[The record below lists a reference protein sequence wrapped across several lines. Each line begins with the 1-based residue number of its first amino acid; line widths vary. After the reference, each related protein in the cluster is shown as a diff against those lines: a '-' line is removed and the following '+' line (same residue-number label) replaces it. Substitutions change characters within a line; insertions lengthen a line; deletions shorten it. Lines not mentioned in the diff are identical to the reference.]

1 MKIWLTAFVVALAA
15 CNAGAQPYPAKP
27 VRIVV
32 GFAPGGGSDFIA
44 RLIAQKLT
52 ERFGTQV
59 LVENRP
65 GAGSMLAAEIVVKSP
80 ADGYTILLSAASYTV
95 NPSLYKLS
103 FDPLNDITP
112 IVQLSRGPYVVA
124 VHPSVPARTLQE
136 LVALAAREPGKLAY
150 ASSGNGGHVHVAT
163 EFFLDTAKIRMLHV
177 PYKGTGP
184 ALNDTIAGNAQLI
197 LGSVATALQHVKSGR
212 LRALAVTTPKR
223 IAAAPD
229 VPTVAESGYPTY
241 EVTNW
246 HGLVGPKGLPKDVV
260 ERLNREV
267 NEALTSPDAVKL
279 LAADGLEPAGGSPQ
293 ELAAI
298 LKDEMTRWAR
308 VVKQAGLKLE

>member
-1 MKIWLTAFVVALAA
+1 
-15 CNAGAQPYPAKP
+15 
-27 VRIVV
+27 
-32 GFAPGGGSDFIA
+32 
-44 RLIAQKLT
+44 
-52 ERFGTQV
+52 
-59 LVENRP
+59 
-65 GAGSMLAAEIVVKSP
+65 
-80 ADGYTILLSAASYTV
+80 
-95 NPSLYKLS
+95 
-103 FDPLNDITP
+103 
-112 IVQLSRGPYVVA
+112 
-124 VHPSVPARTLQE
+124 
-136 LVALAAREPGKLAY
+136 
-150 ASSGNGGHVHVAT
+150 VAT